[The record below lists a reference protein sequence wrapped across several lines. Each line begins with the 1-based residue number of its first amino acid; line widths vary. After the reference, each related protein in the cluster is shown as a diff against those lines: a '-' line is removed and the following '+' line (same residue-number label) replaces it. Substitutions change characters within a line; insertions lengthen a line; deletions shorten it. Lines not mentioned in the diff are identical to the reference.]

1 MGNFNTESDPN
12 KKIIIAMM
20 MGAACKYSAGKTQAQ
35 VLTNIAGVVG
45 ANIESVPV
53 NKMENKMRETSEDIK
68 QLREMIEQ
76 RLTKIEQ
83 GQAGVNNQPLV
94 PQVPAPRPKY

>member
-1 MGNFNTESDPN
+1 MGDFNTESDAN
-12 KKIIIAMM
+12 KKITIAMM

-53 NKMENKMRETSEDIK
+53 NKMK
-68 QLREMIEQ
+68 
-76 RLTKIEQ
+76 
-83 GQAGVNNQPLV
+83 
-94 PQVPAPRPKY
+94 